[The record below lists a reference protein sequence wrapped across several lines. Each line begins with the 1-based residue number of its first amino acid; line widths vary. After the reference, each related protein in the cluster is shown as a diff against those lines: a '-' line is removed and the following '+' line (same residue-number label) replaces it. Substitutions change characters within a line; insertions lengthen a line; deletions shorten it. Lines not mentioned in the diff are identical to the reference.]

1 MLDAPDL
8 LRLLH
13 PFLAVT
19 VVMPLIGVAVYFAVQ
34 TRQRRLAVADK
45 TKITI
50 SPVVGKEHVRVG
62 QWLSGAVVSLVLL
75 GLAHPIFKTLLRE
88 NVWTEDPF
96 RGVFVVAIYA
106 FTLGALV
113 LLYRSSSRVWRGTFA
128 TLTGMGLWLLGMQPG
143 VFRRAYEWQ
152 VSHFYL
158 GMAAAML
165 MIFALATLPEIYKSK
180 RWRLTHAALNTVAV
194 LLFISQ
200 GITGVRDLLEIP
212 LQWQEPFIY
221 QCDFENKSCS

>member
-45 TKITI
+45 TKTTI

-62 QWLSGAVVSLVLL
+62 QWLAGAVVSLVLL

-88 NVWTEDPF
+88 NAWAEDPF
-96 RGVFVVAIYA
+96 RGVFVVAMYI
-106 FTLGALV
+106 FTLAALV

-143 VFRRAYEWQ
+143 VFRRGYEWQ

-200 GITGVRDLLEIP
+200 GVTGVRDLLEIP
-212 LQWQEPFIY
+212 LHWQEPFIY
-221 QCDFENKSCS
+221 QCDFENKTC

>member
-45 TKITI
+45 TKTAI

-62 QWLSGAVVSLVLL
+62 QWLAGAVVSLVLL

-88 NVWTEDPF
+88 NVWAEDPF
-96 RGVFVVAIYA
+96 RGVFVVAMYA

-143 VFRRAYEWQ
+143 VFRRGYEWQ

-180 RWRLTHAALNTVAV
+180 RWRLAHAALNTVAV

-200 GITGVRDLLEIP
+200 GVTGVRDLLEIP
-212 LQWQEPFIY
+212 LHWQEPFIF
-221 QCDFENKSCS
+221 QCDFENKSC

>member
-1 MLDAPDL
+1 MLDAPDI

-19 VVMPLIGVAVYFAVQ
+19 WVMPLIGVAVYFAVQ
-34 TRQRRLAVADK
+34 TRQRRLAVASK
-45 TKITI
+45 TKTAIA
-50 SPVVGKEHVRVG
+50 PVVGKEHVRVG
-62 QWLSGAVVSLVLL
+62 QWLSGSVVGLVLL
-75 GLAHPIFKTLLRE
+75 GLAHPIFKTILRE
-88 NVWTEDPF
+88 NAWASDPF
-96 RGVFVVAIYA
+96 RVVFVVAMYA
-106 FTLGALV
+106 LTLAALV
-113 LLYRSSSRVWRGTFA
+113 LLYRSSTRLWRGVFA

-143 VFRRAYEWQ
+143 VWRRTFEWYI
-152 VSHFYL
+152 SHFYL

-212 LQWQEPFIY
+212 LHWQEPAIF
-221 QCDFENKSCS
+221 QCDFENKTC